1 GKVAL
6 WIGSSGSCGGL
17 KKTATLPFSATFLP
31 CWGSVNGAGKNTF
44 IGGAALFAMAGK
56 PEAENKCV
64 ADFFQFLTSPEI
76 QKFYHQATGYVAI
89 TEAAYDLAK
98 KEGYYEK
105 EPVAEVGIKQLK
117 LEG

>member
-1 GKVAL
+1 M
-6 WIGSSGSCGGL
+6 
-17 KKTATLPFSATFLP
+17 PFSATFLP
-31 CWGSVNGAGKNTF
+31 YWSAINGAGTNSF
-44 IGGAALFAMAGK
+44 IGGAALFAMSGK

-89 TEAAYDLAK
+89 TQAAYELTK

-105 EPVAEVGIKQLK
+105 QPVAEVGIKQLSLPGGEWSK
-117 LEG
+117 GYRLGFYPQIRTVM